1 MWLFLMDVVISD
13 LAVAIAPLALIS
25 RAFWNIWKFFEYF
38 FFSFFFF
45 LHIFHYYKGQTFS
58 TNVIGIR

>member
-13 LAVAIAPLALIS
+13 SAVAIAPLALIS

-38 FFSFFFF
+38 FFSFFFS
-45 LHIFHYYKGQTFS
+45 IFSVTTKAKASVQVLLALD
-58 TNVIGIR
+58 N